1 MDFFMDF
8 FKFSF
13 FFFFLDISES
23 ESTANQEKRLTWLAY
38 DENLNQDGIEDRLQ
52 LLLIIIGWILHAFL
66 LSFLILILVNLPGKT
81 LIRKVFLTTVKSKLK
96 KIQEKPDFLSIFKD
110 SQWLECLN
118 DLNFKKVA

>member
-1 MDFFMDF
+1 M
-8 FKFSF
+8 
-13 FFFFLDISES
+13 
-23 ESTANQEKRLTWLAY
+23 TWLAY

>member
-96 KIQEKPDFLSIFKD
+96 KIQENLIFCQSSKTH
-110 SQWLECLN
+110 SGLN
-118 DLNFKKVA
+118 VLMI